1 MRKIFALALLALFG
15 IFNLSAQMLVSTDP
29 MPRNAILEEFTG
41 IHCTYCP
48 DGHAIAQSILDNNP
62 GRAFVI
68 ALHQGSFAS
77 PSAGEPDYRT
87 AFGDAIAGQTGLT
100 GYPSG
105 TVNRHVFSG
114 SNTALNRGAWA
125 GACDQIM
132 QEISP
137 VNIGIS
143 SEYEASTRLLTVN
156 IELYYTSNSASPS
169 NFINIALIQDSIYG
183 PQTGGGAGSNY
194 RHMHMLRHLITGQWG
209 DEVTTTSAGTLINRT
224 YTYNVPDAY
233 NNIPAIVGNM
243 KVVAFVTEAHQEV
256 ITGDEVDAIGGTNL
270 YIGNITSSEPYIQ
283 RGYMNSESNFSIEAN
298 SNIEGS
304 HAFEFRLEAE
314 NAQNDWQVSYL
325 IDGEEYTATTV
336 VNLTKGTPKPVIV
349 RIIPGETP
357 GFPGYVLK
365 MKSVDN
371 PSAPEKQYRVM
382 LISGVSDLLVN
393 GTGGPETTL
402 HQDAYIDG
410 FIAAGITG
418 YAVTNAN
425 AMRDMIN
432 ANAHQDVFTCWLN
445 IAWTFP
451 ALTDSQAEA
460 VMDFMD
466 AGHNVFIA
474 GQDIGWDI
482 MSGQDG
488 SNGTP
493 VTQNFYTN
501 YLNAIYIS
509 DGSSTNNKLNANTAD
524 PVFGGVAQS
533 NIVDVYGGNMYPDEI
548 NAGPGADIIFNYTTT
563 AKHAAIKYEALNY
576 RSVYFGIGLEMVSNA
591 DIRNEIISLSRQWL
605 SDEMVGVEY
614 TQAIQ
619 TLMNEQNFPNPAYD
633 HTWIKTNEAAKG
645 GIIEIYNMNGSRVI
659 SQATGNSLLNRID
672 LSGLPAGLY
681 TYRIIAG
688 NKTSGTRKLAVIR

>member
-1 MRKIFALALLALFG
+1 
-15 IFNLSAQMLVSTDP
+15 
-29 MPRNAILEEFTG
+29 
-41 IHCTYCP
+41 
-48 DGHAIAQSILDNNP
+48 
-62 GRAFVI
+62 
-68 ALHQGSFAS
+68 
-77 PSAGEPDYRT
+77 
-87 AFGDAIAGQTGLT
+87 
-100 GYPSG
+100 
-105 TVNRHVFSG
+105 
-114 SNTALNRGAWA
+114 
-125 GACDQIM
+125 
-132 QEISP
+132 
-137 VNIGIS
+137 
-143 SEYEASTRLLTVN
+143 
-156 IELYYTSNSASPS
+156 
-169 NFINIALIQDSIYG
+169 
-183 PQTGGGAGSNY
+183 
-194 RHMHMLRHLITGQWG
+194 
-209 DEVTTTSAGTLINRT
+209 
-224 YTYNVPDAY
+224 
-233 NNIPAIVGNM
+233 M